1 MPRDGKATCL
11 PVFFARSGW
20 TEGVQFMRS
29 VAGLSNRLACALV
42 ALMVAG
48 AGAAQVPAQPEAT
61 VALQRVEPA
70 YGTQAMVVTAHPLA
84 SQAALSML
92 DQGGSAA
99 DAAIAAQWV
108 LGLVEP
114 QSSGLGGG
122 GFALHHDAETRRTM
136 AYSGREI
143 APAEVLAEDFRGT
156 DARGLSFD
164 SLVASARSVG
174 VPGTPALLERL
185 HRDHGRLPW
194 ARLFEPAIRL
204 AREGFSVSPRLHAL
218 IARDAHLS
226 RQPAARAYFFDEAG
240 QALATGHLL
249 RNPEYAAVLDV
260 LARDGAQAFYRY
272 AHPDGIARDVLDALG
287 AQSLRGRMSAGDL
300 ERYGVDVAP
309 PVCGVYR
316 GWRVCGPPPPSSG
329 AVALLQV
336 LGVMEGFA
344 PERDPMSVGF
354 IHRFSEAGRLAY
366 ADRAAWLGDP
376 AAMRVPVA
384 ALLDQAYLARRRSLI
399 QPARAMGKA
408 EAGDPVAHRSEG
420 QWAAEY
426 ESTTHLSIVDRQG
439 NALSMTSSI
448 EDAFGSRILV
458 RGFLLNNQ
466 LTDFALEAPPGHP
479 NAPLGGRHPLS
490 SMAPTLVFDASG
502 RLEMLLGS
510 PGGSRII
517 NYVAQCF
524 LAMADAGMA
533 PAAAVALPH
542 VGSRNGPTELET
554 GVGLDRQADVLR
566 ALGHTVLRADMNSG
580 LHVIRRHGEGWVG
593 AADPR
598 REGRA
603 LGR

>member
-1 MPRDGKATCL
+1 MK
-11 PVFFARSGW
+11 
-20 TEGVQFMRS
+20 S
-29 VAGLSNRLACALV
+29 VASLPGQFACGLV
-42 ALMVAG
+42 ALLLVG
-48 AGAAQVPAQPEAT
+48 GSAAQVPAQPEPT
-61 VALQRVEPA
+61 VAVQRAEQV

-92 DQGGSAA
+92 DQGGSAV

-114 QSSGLGGG
+114 QSSGVGGG
-122 GFALHHDAETRRTM
+122 GFALHHDAGTRQTR

-143 APAEVLAEDFRGT
+143 APSAMLAEDFRGA
-156 DARGLSFD
+156 DAGVLPFD

-174 VPGTPALLERL
+174 VPGMPALLERL

-218 IARDAHLS
+218 IARDAHLA
-226 RQPAARAYFFDEAG
+226 RQTAARAYFFDETG
-240 QALATGHLL
+240 RALAVGHTL

-272 AHPDGIARDVLDALG
+272 AHTAGIARDVLEALG
-287 AQSLRGRMSAGDL
+287 AQSLRGRMSAADM
-300 ERYGVDVAP
+300 ERYSVDVAP

-316 GWRVCGPPPPSSG
+316 GWRLCGPPPPSSG
-329 AVALLQV
+329 AVTLLQI
-336 LGVMEGFA
+336 LGLMEGFA
-344 PERDPMSVGF
+344 PERDPMSAGF
-354 IHRFSEAGRLAY
+354 IHRFSEAGRLAF
-366 ADRAAWLGDP
+366 ADRATWLGDP
-376 AAMRVPVA
+376 AAMRVSVA
-384 ALLDQAYLARRRSLI
+384 ALLDQAYLAQRRGFI
-399 QPARAMGKA
+399 HPARAMGKA
-408 EAGDPVAHRSEG
+408 QAGEPVTHPVVG

-426 ESTTHLSIVDRQG
+426 ESTTHLSVVDRQG

-479 NAPLGGRHPLS
+479 NAPLGGRRPLS

-502 RLEMLLGS
+502 RLDMVLGS

-524 LAMADAGMA
+524 LAMADADMA
-533 PAAAVALPH
+533 PGAAVALPH
-542 VGSRNGPTELET
+542 AGSRNGPTELEI
-554 GVGLDRQADVLR
+554 GAGLDRQADVLR
-566 ALGHTVLRADMNSG
+566 ALGHRVLRTDMNSG
-580 LHVIRRHGEGWVG
+580 LHVIRRHGEGWMG